1 MRGVRELRLRPG
13 LVDPVGRTAL
23 KAGEGRICGGSFD
36 ASAQRRPIAVCPGQ
50 ARALQSLLVAFIA
63 QYKQCRRRICA
74 KHLQHSVLYL
84 LSVAKGSK

>member
-36 ASAQRRPIAVCPGQ
+36 ASAQRRPIAACPGQ

-63 QYKQCRRRICA
+63 QVSLSFDPA
-74 KHLQHSVLYL
+74 QHPNYFQRL
-84 LSVAKGSK
+84 L